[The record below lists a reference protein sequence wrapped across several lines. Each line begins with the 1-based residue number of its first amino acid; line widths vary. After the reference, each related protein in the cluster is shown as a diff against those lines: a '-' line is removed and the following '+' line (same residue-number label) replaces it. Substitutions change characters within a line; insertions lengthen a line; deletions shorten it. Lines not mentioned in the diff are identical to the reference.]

1 MIARLFIF
9 VAFVCCSSAKAR
21 PNILFIQ
28 TDDQAPW
35 ALGLEHGQVRTPHMD
50 RLFSEGMRLTNC
62 FTVTPVC
69 SPSRASLMTSRYGS
83 ELGIT

>member
-69 SPSRASLMTSRYGS
+69 SPSRAS
-83 ELGIT
+83 